1 MPKNTFFT
9 RDMLLDA
16 AFGIF
21 REEGLEAVSV
31 RRIAAVTGSSTAPIY
46 SCFANVDEMREA
58 LIQTAFEKLLRC
70 TEREYTENFFLNIG
84 IGMLEFAREN
94 KVVYRTIFL
103 ADARGKAM
111 YDNLFAVNRTQMMK
125 EKTMKIF
132 SDEEI
137 NTILEKLTVYTYGL
151 SAMICAGVMTETS
164 NEYLIRILGQT
175 GRDIIGATAFFAGKF
190 EEFMALQDNTGGSS
204 CEKNCHS

>member
-58 LIQTAFEKLLRC
+58 LIQSAFEKLLRY
-70 TEREYTENFFLNIG
+70 TEREYTENLFLNIG
-84 IGMLEFAREN
+84 VGTLEFAKEN
-94 KVVYRTIFL
+94 PIVYRTVFL

-111 YDNLFAVNRTQMMK
+111 YDNLFAINRTQMMK
-125 EKTMKIF
+125 EKTMEIF
-132 SDEEI
+132 SDQEI

-151 SAMICAGVMTETS
+151 ASLICAGVMAETS
-164 NEYLIRILGQT
+164 TENLIRVLGQT
-175 GRDIIGATAFFAGKF
+175 GGDIIGATAFFAGKF
-190 EEFMALQDNTGGSS
+190 ETFLAMENGIEGGFR
-204 CEKNCHS
+204 EKNCNS